1 MANFLCSEADI
12 EKMNQEK
19 MKKENGTD
27 VKSEISGHIKYEPCP
42 LWEGEVRFKREEG
55 SEEMRAPVQ
64 IFHKD
69 DSKNGCRLFDWA
81 PYGKQC

>member
-1 MANFLCSEADI
+1 MDE
-12 EKMNQEK
+12 EKI
-19 MKKENGTD
+19 KKENGT
-27 VKSEISGHIKYEPCP
+27 EIKPEMRVDIKDELCP
-42 LWEGEVRFKREEG
+42 LWEGEVRFKREER

>member
-1 MANFLCSEADI
+1 MDE
-12 EKMNQEK
+12 EKI
-19 MKKENGTD
+19 KKENGT
-27 VKSEISGHIKYEPCP
+27 EIKPEMRVDIKDELCP
-42 LWEGEVRFKREEG
+42 LWEGEVRFKSEER
-55 SEEMRAPVQ
+55 SEEMRAQVQ

>member
-1 MANFLCSEADI
+1 MDEENI
-12 EKMNQEK
+12 
-19 MKKENGTD
+19 KKEN
-27 VKSEISGHIKYEPCP
+27 VKSETKVDIKDEPDA
-42 LWEGEVRFKREEG
+42 LWEGEVKFKREER